1 MLWEIQNIIAVPFQE
16 VVTQLSI
23 VRFGGLGFF
32 LLYFFLV
39 FWVFCYF
46 VWFCFSVFFVFW
58 VFFSTLFLEESVLHL
73 FSF

>member
-32 LLYFFLV
+32 LLYFFLFFGFFVILFGFV
-39 FWVFCYF
+39 FQFSL
-46 VWFCFSVFFVFW
+46 CFVFFFP
-58 VFFSTLFLEESVLHL
+58 TLFLEESVLHL